1 MFFALCKFE
10 IFLPQSGSLKSKRSV
25 INSLKERLRSRFGTS
40 AGEVGA
46 LDLRQRGI
54 IGVAL
59 VGQNPSSLEAALSA
73 MRRLV
78 DQETRCTVI
87 SWEVR
92 VEPFEGAARAPRN
105 RSLALDDLTC
115 AGGDS
120 VYENDWDSDEE
131 DDEHFGGAGKR

>member
-25 INSLKERLRSRFGTS
+25 INSLKERLRSRFGVS
-40 AGEVGA
+40 AGEVGS

-54 IGVAL
+54 IGLAL
-59 VGQNPSSLEAALSA
+59 VGQSPGALESGITA

-78 DQETRCTVI
+78 DLETRCSVI

-92 VEPFEGAARAPRN
+92 VEPFDGAPGTPHD
-105 RSLALDDLTC
+105 STLSLDDFSSRRDTMVES
-115 AGGDS
+115 A
-120 VYENDWDSDEE
+120 WDSDEE
-131 DDEHFGGAGKR
+131 DDEHFGPRGSD